1 MRKCKLLTFAVMK
14 LLTTLFATMV
24 TALAF
29 CQAAPP
35 KITLDSPTEV
45 RPGQLVT
52 VFVKVAFADG
62 LHGYQNPPSESYMI
76 PVTVNPGKTLKAVS
90 VLYPKGHAAKIG
102 GSAVEVMTYSGEVVI
117 KVSFRASAKPG
128 AQPFELNVG
137 YQQCNDDSCF
147 PPGSATLKGSLTVK
161 GEPMTIW
168 DRLGDDI
175 KIRVGSR
182 AQS

>member
-1 MRKCKLLTFAVMK
+1 MRRCKLLTFAVMK
-14 LLTTLFATMV
+14 LLTTFFATMV

-35 KITLDSPTEV
+35 KISLTTPTEV

-76 PVTVNPGKTLKAVS
+76 PVTVNAGKSLKSIS

-102 GSAVEVMTYSGEVVI
+102 GSPVEVMTYSGDIVI
-117 KVSFRASAKPG
+117 KVSFRAPSKTG
-128 AQPFELNVG
+128 AHSFDLNVG

-147 PPGSATLKGSLTVK
+147 PPGSAALNGKFTVK

-168 DRLGDDI
+168 DRVADDL

-182 AQS
+182 RQS